1 LREDDESDPKIP
13 LSQLSEANKLV
24 MRDVEVFLKALL
36 AQNPSGPLLERIIAL
51 NNRSSLIISM
61 QDSIRQFAAGLEA
74 ASSQGV
80 NHRLIGHL
88 VESLH
93 LILSVLPSALAG
105 DDDDREFLMTL
116 TGDKTD
122 LMENIRR
129 TLGQGKDGL
138 SAEIQDILFNS
149 TTLFERIIWLVRRFA
164 VLVESAREEVAVNKA
179 TGNALNHL

>member
-1 LREDDESDPKIP
+1 
-13 LSQLSEANKLV
+13 
-24 MRDVEVFLKALL
+24 
-36 AQNPSGPLLERIIAL
+36 
-51 NNRSSLIISM
+51 
-61 QDSIRQFAAGLEA
+61 
-74 ASSQGV
+74 
-80 NHRLIGHL
+80 
-88 VESLH
+88 
-93 LILSVLPSALAG
+93 
-105 DDDDREFLMTL
+105 MTL